1 MQTCQLCIGHSI
13 IGPWRLTDNYMASF
27 PETFRFGEFAGSL
40 LWLVFWIIVIVTL
53 VGLPLIFIVLFYV
66 PLPEIDGEVLT
77 PYLFLTSILYPQ
89 SMVPVIETL
98 LDSTLFKVAVFPGF
112 TYGALIAAATIFI
125 ERKFLAKMQLIVGP
139 LYAGKIEGILQLMA
153 DGLKLLSKEIIV
165 PSGADKIIFWAA
177 PIAFVATAAAVIAV
191 IPAAPGWV
199 VADIDVGLLAVFAI
213 LGFFPLIALLF
224 SWASNSKYPFIGGLR
239 ALHQMIAF
247 EIPFILSAL
256 SVVLLSGTLNLTDV
270 VESQIQSYWFILFL
284 PISAFVFYISS
295 LAELERVP
303 FDLPEA
309 EAEIVAGWLT
319 ETSGMIYG
327 LIQLGTYIKLY
338 ALAALFV
345 VLFLGGWAG
354 PQIFPA
360 QIMPESEETIIPVIY
375 DATIANAIFWF
386 TLKTFGIILLMLL
399 PRGISPRIR
408 IDILLHTGWY
418 KLIVLA
424 FINMFIDVAL
434 IYGGVLGPGGL
445 LVR

>member
-13 IGPWRLTDNYMASF
+13 IGRWRLTDNFMASY
-27 PETFRFGEFAGSL
+27 PQDVRFGGFVGSL
-40 LWLVFWIIVIVTL
+40 LWLIFWIIVIVTL

-77 PYLFLTSILYPQ
+77 PYLFLTSIIYPQ

-112 TYGALIAAATIFI
+112 TYGALSAAATIFI
-125 ERKFLAKMQLIVGP
+125 ERKFLAKMQLRVGP
-139 LYAGKIEGILQLMA
+139 LYAGKIEGILQLLA

-177 PIAFVATAAAVIAV
+177 PIAFVATAAAVVAL

-256 SVVLLSGTLNLTDV
+256 SVVLLSGTLNLTEV
-270 VESQIQSYWFILFL
+270 VDSQIQSYWFILFL

-386 TLKTFGIILLMLL
+386 TLKTFGIIMLMLL

-424 FINMFIDVAL
+424 FINMFIALAL